1 MRRVS
6 SRSRFLYAIGSAF
19 ALGVFSANGYTQESD
34 AEALA
39 KAAQNPVAS
48 MISLPFQN
56 NTNTN
61 FGPQEKTQNV
71 LNIQPVWPFSVGENW
86 NLITRTIFPFISQP
100 ALSPNGERTQGLGDI
115 TFSGFISPKVPGRWI
130 WGLGGIGLLPSG
142 DKALTADKW
151 GVGPAAVALT
161 FKGPWVYGGLI
172 NNVWSVSGSGP
183 NDVNLMTLQPF
194 VNYNLPGARYFT
206 FSPIIN
212 ANWEA
217 DSGEQWTVPVGL
229 GYGKI
234 FKIGKLPV
242 NGQISLYHNVVKPT
256 FGPDWQLR
264 VQLQFMFPK

>member
-86 NLITRTIFPFISQP
+86 NLITRTIFPVISQP

-212 ANWEA
+212 AELGSGWQRAMDRSRGARLRQDFQDRKAASEWA
-217 DSGEQWTVPVGL
+217 DQPLSQR
-229 GYGKI
+229 GKTDFWARLATTCATSI
-234 FKIGKLPV
+234 YVSK
-242 NGQISLYHNVVKPT
+242 
-256 FGPDWQLR
+256 
-264 VQLQFMFPK
+264 